1 MDKKKTAIVTGGSSG
16 IGLAVAEKLLDSG
29 INVAILSRDEERGRA
44 AENELKKHGDGICW
58 IQTDLTVENDVRH
71 AVDKAMNTFG
81 NLNFAFNNGGSGAT
95 GKPLHQLSIDEWRAA
110 IDGYL
115 TSAWLSMKYELPA
128 MMGNND
134 GGVIINNASAA
145 GLRSFPGNISYAAAK
160 HGLIGLSTTAAA
172 EYADHKIRVNVI
184 CPGWIETPPI
194 RYAMQKNPEF
204 RDMVHTQ
211 PLLKRAGQPEE
222 VADLAGWLFSEE
234 AAYITGAVLPI
245 DGGYLLR

>member
-1 MDKKKTAIVTGGSSG
+1 MKKVKTAIVTGGSSG
-16 IGLAVAEKLLDSG
+16 IGLAVAKRLLDTG

-44 AENELKKHGDGICW
+44 AENELKKHGRNVCW
-58 IQTDLTVENDVRH
+58 IQTDVTVEYDVRH
-71 AVDKAMNTFG
+71 AVDKTMNTFG
-81 NLNFAFNNGGSGAT
+81 SLNCAFNNGGSGAA
-95 GKPLHQLSIDEWRAA
+95 GKLLHQLTSQEWQAA

-115 TSAWLSMKYELPA
+115 TSVWLSMKYELPA
-128 MMGNND
+128 MMGNSD

-194 RYAMQKNPEF
+194 KYAMGKNPDF
-204 RDMVHTQ
+204 RKLVNTQ

-222 VADLAGWLFSEE
+222 VADLVGWLFSEE
-234 AAYITGAVLPI
+234 AAYITGAVLPV